1 MRKMLSK
8 GDYDLVPRPFWLFG
22 QHGPKR
28 QKTLGRRLGRL
39 RGMHSTKGTP
49 TGSCAQINTDTNTS
63 NATITGYLGS
73 PCRSMWNFFV
83 KQLSI
88 IYVTSSPLE
97 GSYLTST
104 VKSLCTRNFSNW
116 LMSLTIIWSP
126 SAFLQKLQHVE
137 NTQSQRNTIIFS
149 RSWKNTLVARQVKDW
164 VQDFILTFKA
174 CLLQNWT

>member
-1 MRKMLSK
+1 MLSK

-73 PCRSMWNFFV
+73 PGRSMRADSLM
-83 KQLSI
+83 LSSSGKI
-88 IYVTSSPLE
+88 CCLVELTLSSESVLRPPLPLPLVTKICL
-97 GSYLTST
+97 
-104 VKSLCTRNFSNW
+104 RF
-116 LMSLTIIWSP
+116 
-126 SAFLQKLQHVE
+126 
-137 NTQSQRNTIIFS
+137 
-149 RSWKNTLVARQVKDW
+149 LVA
-164 VQDFILTFKA
+164 
-174 CLLQNWT
+174 LLYSREEKTEGCCIQGHVFSYGVR